1 VDDLKGKTFLA
12 GAAIAGLSWSFTRPI
27 ADVSTVYT
35 NAAIAFKLFELVR
48 TNEKGVP
55 LSSTPSLTLI
65 IGSGL
70 TREVNTASIQS
81 GLLTVTQAIVSSLLL
96 GSTIKQ
102 FSYVWSIT
110 PVGSSPIRAAIGS
123 GYDGRFSIAQEGYGG
138 STVIR

>member
-12 GAAIAGLSWSFTRPI
+12 GAAIAGLSWAFTRPI
-27 ADVSTVYT
+27 ADLTTSYL
-35 NAAIAFKLFELVR
+35 NAAIAFKLFELDR

-55 LSSTPSLTLI
+55 LSSTPSLILI

-81 GLLTVTQAIVSSLLL
+81 GLLTVTQALVSSLLS

-110 PVGSSPIRAAIGS
+110 PVGASPIRAAIGK